1 MIIRYFLFLFIS
13 VQIFALTLGDS
24 YYVDSKNI
32 KLQDIFPQASYDIT
46 LYQIET
52 NRYTKKIKSRELI
65 ELLKEHGYKDLV
77 ASSRYV
83 HFTQKSPI
91 DTSKIKAEV
100 IKFYK
105 SKYPSIDI
113 KSISLT
119 SRGYIQELPKDYEVH
134 LQRKAYLKNNG
145 TLSIKTIDK
154 KKLFFNYLL
163 DAELSIYIAKTQIQK
178 GTRLSLLNMT
188 KTSVQLDKFKSLP
201 INDTYLNT
209 SQSKRKF
216 KPDTVVTLRDI
227 QTLNLVKRGSN
238 VNVSFN
244 DKNINISFSA
254 KALQN
259 GKLNDIITVQK
270 SNKKRLSVKVV
281 AKNKVEIQ

>member
-65 ELLKEHGYKDLV
+65 ELLKEHGFKDIT

-91 DTSKIKAEV
+91 DTSKIKTE
-100 IKFYK
+100 IIRFYK
-105 SKYPSIDI
+105 SKYPGIEI
-113 KSISLT
+113 KSIILT
-119 SRGYIQELPKDYEVH
+119 PRGYIKELPQEFEVH
-134 LQRKAYLKNNG
+134 LQKKAYLKNDG

-154 KKLFFNYLL
+154 KKLFFDYVL
-163 DAELSIYIAKTQIQK
+163 DAQLYIYTAKKKIQK
-178 GTRLSLLNMT
+178 GTRLSLINMS
-188 KTSVQLDKFKSLP
+188 KKSVRLDRFKAMP
-201 INDTYLNT
+201 INDTHLNT

-216 KPDTVVTLRDI
+216 KTDTVVTIRDI

>member
-1 MIIRYFLFLFIS
+1 M
-13 VQIFALTLGDS
+13 TLGDS

-32 KLQDIFPQASYDIT
+32 KLQDLLPNAAYDVT
-46 LYQIET
+46 LYKIQAG
-52 NRYTKKIKSRELI
+52 RYTKKIKSRELI
-65 ELLKEHGYKDLV
+65 ELLKEHGYKDIA

-83 HFTQKSPI
+83 HFRQKSPI
-91 DTSKIKAEV
+91 NTSKIKTEI

-105 SKYPSIDI
+105 SKYPSIEI

-119 SRGYIQELPKDYEVH
+119 PRGYIQKLPKEFEVH
-134 LQRKAYLKNNG
+134 LQRKAYLKNSG

-154 KKLFFNYLL
+154 KKLFFDYVL
-163 DAELSIYIAKTQIQK
+163 DAQLYIYIAKRQVQK
-178 GTRLSLLNMT
+178 GTKLSLLNMT

-201 INDTYLNT
+201 INDTHLNM

-216 KPDTVVTLRDI
+216 KRDTIITIRDI
-227 QTLNLVKRGSN
+227 ETINLVKRGSN
-238 VNVSFN
+238 VSVSFN
-244 DKNINISFSA
+244 DKNMNISFSA

-259 GKLNDIITVQK
+259 GKLNDIITIEK
-270 SNKKRLSVKVV
+270 RNKKRLSAKVV

>member
-1 MIIRYFLFLFIS
+1 MRYLLFLFIS
-13 VQIFALTLGDS
+13 VKVFALTLGDS

-32 KLQDIFPQASYDIT
+32 KLQDIIPHASYDVT
-46 LYQIET
+46 LYKIEA

-65 ELLKEHGYKDLV
+65 ELLKEHGFRDLM

-91 DTSKIKAEV
+91 DTSKIKTQITE
-100 IKFYK
+100 FYK
-105 SKYPSIDI
+105 AKYPSIDI

-119 SRGYIQELPKDYEVH
+119 SRGYIQELPKEYEVH

-154 KKLFFNYLL
+154 KKLFFDYVL
-163 DAELSIYIAKTQIQK
+163 DAELYIYIAKRQVQK
-178 GTRLSLLNMT
+178 GTRLSLINMT
-188 KTSVQLDKFKSLP
+188 KTSVKLDKFKAIP
-201 INDTYLNT
+201 INDTHLNT

-216 KPDTVVTLRDI
+216 KTDRIITTRDI
-227 QTLNLVKRGSN
+227 ETINLVKRGSN
-238 VNVSFN
+238 VSVSFN

-270 SNKKRLSVKVV
+270 RNKKRLNVKVV
-281 AKNKVEIQ
+281 AKNKVEIP

>member
-1 MIIRYFLFLFIS
+1 MIIQYFLFLFIS

-32 KLQDIFPQASYDIT
+32 KLQDIIPDASYDLT
-46 LYQIET
+46 LYKIEA
-52 NRYTKKIKSRELI
+52 NRYTKKIKSDELI
-65 ELLKEHGYKDLV
+65 ELLKEHGIRDLV

-91 DTSKIKAEV
+91 DTSKIKTEI
-100 IKFYK
+100 IKYYT

-134 LQRKAYLKNNG
+134 LQSKAYLRNDG

-154 KKLFFNYLL
+154 KKLFFDYVL
-163 DAELSIYIAKTQIQK
+163 DAQLSIYIAKREVQR
-178 GTRLSLLNMT
+178 GTRLSLVNMT
-188 KTSVQLDKFKSLP
+188 KTNIKLDEFKAIP
-201 INDTYLNT
+201 IDDTHLNM

-216 KPDTVVTLRDI
+216 KTDTIITTRDI
-227 QTLNLVKRGSN
+227 HDLTLVKRGSN
-238 VNVSFN
+238 VNVSFY
-244 DKNINISFSA
+244 DKHINISFSA

-259 GKLNDIITVQK
+259 GKLNDIITVEK
-270 SNKKRLSVKVV
+270 RNKKRLSAKVL
-281 AKNKVEIQ
+281 AKNKVEVQ